1 MTKILHTRYKE
12 AELKYT
18 ESRMVFVVRGREK
31 WGNFSQKVHIFGYKM
46 VSSADLMYG
55 IVTIVKN
62 NIITYLK
69 SAESRS

>member
-1 MTKILHTRYKE
+1 MTKILHIRYKE

-31 WGNFSQKVHIFGYKM
+31 WGNISQKVYIFSYKM
-46 VSSADLMYG
+46 ISSTDLMCG